1 LAVLEYHLSDGYSTT
16 DGNGRW
22 GYYCPGGGYI
32 PNARFDGG
40 DSVVG
45 ASSVAWALNQYKI
58 KYNAALIYPSAC
70 TLSIFVDFDST
81 SRFLKVKSRVT
92 KIDAFSNARLRYA
105 IAQNKL
111 TSTWSHVVRKML
123 PSYSGVVIPDTL
135 SIGATF
141 ADSQSYTLLA
151 SWTPRNCNVVVFVQK
166 DNSVLPK
173 PVLRS
178 TESGLFPTWVSGD
191 ANKDSIV
198 GISDV
203 IYLQNYLFLGTA
215 APKPLASGDPNYDCN
230 VDIGDVIYLI
240 NYLFLNGPAP
250 SKGCAW

>member
-1 LAVLEYHLSDGYSTT
+1 VAVLEYHLSDSYSTT

-22 GYYCPGGGYI
+22 SYYCPGGGYV

-45 ASSVAWALNQYKI
+45 SNDNVGWALSQYRN
-58 KYNAALIYPSAC
+58 KYNVAMTYASAC

-92 KIDAFSNARLRYA
+92 KVDAFSNSRLRYA
-105 IAQNKL
+105 IAQKV

-123 PSYSGVVIPDTL
+123 PNYTGVVIPDTL

-141 ADSQSYTLLA
+141 ADSQSYTLST

-178 TESGLFPTWVSGD
+178 TKSGLFPTWVSGD
-191 ANKDSIV
+191 ANEDSIV
-198 GISDV
+198 DISDV
-203 IYLQNYLFLGTA
+203 IYLQNYLFLGA
-215 APKPLASGDPNYDCN
+215 ASPKPLASGDINHDCN
-230 VDIGDVIYLI
+230 VDIADVIYLI
-240 NYLFLNGPAP
+240 NYLFLNGPVP
-250 SKGCAW
+250 SRGCAW